1 MRERL
6 SPDTIAMRV
15 GKELFDGAV
24 VNLGIGIPTL
34 ASRYIPAGMR
44 VIFHSENGLLGYGP
58 ILTGEQK
65 EQWDN
70 DLINA
75 SAQFV
80 SPADGMSVFDIGTS
94 FGMVRGGHI
103 DITVLGA
110 LQVSE
115 KGDLAN
121 WKAPGKTGG
130 MGGAMDLAAGCKKVI
145 VTMEHTT
152 KQGEPK
158 IVKQCTYPL
167 TAKRCVNLIITDIA
181 VIEVTDKG
189 LLLKE
194 TAPGWTTA
202 EVQNLT
208 GPKLDISPH
217 FKQMEL

>member
-1 MRERL
+1 MKPRL
-6 SPDTIAMRV
+6 NPETIAMRV
-15 GKELFDGAV
+15 GRELFDGAV
-24 VNLGIGIPTL
+24 VNLGIGIPSL
-34 ASRYIPAGMR
+34 ASRYIPQGIR
-44 VIFHSENGLLGYGP
+44 VIFHSENGLLGYGH
-58 ILTGEQK
+58 ILTSEQK
-65 EQWDN
+65 DQWDN

-80 SPADGMSVFDIGTS
+80 SPADGMSVFDIGAS

-130 MGGAMDLAAGCKKVI
+130 MGGAMDLAVGCKKVI

-158 IVKQCTYPL
+158 IVKECTYPL
-167 TAKRCVNLIITDIA
+167 TARRCVDLVITDIA

-189 LLLKE
+189 LVLKE
-194 TAPGWTTA
+194 AAPGWTIT
-202 EVQNLT
+202 EVQHLT
-208 GPKLDISPH
+208 EPKLDISPDL
-217 FKQMEL
+217 KEMEL